1 DYIRDEAHLRPLVV
15 LEDVLGDQRM
25 QAEPPRD
32 RVEQLGAWVGQVDP
46 GGAALRGH
54 EPAEMVDVGRLL
66 DGAFVPAPNPDAH
79 GRRVGHDHAM
89 TRGRLEAFSDG
100 VIAILITIMV
110 LELVAPHGAE
120 LQDLVPLGPVFIAYV
135 LSFANLAI
143 YWNNHHHLLQA
154 AKTVSGRVLWANM
167 LLLFFLSLMPF
178 GTAWMGENHFAAMPV
193 ALYGVICILAAFSYG
208 FLVRALMAAPGQS
221 STLAEALGDDFK
233 GRISPVLY
241 GAAIPIALVAP
252 LIAFGVYVF
261 VAAMWI
267 VPDPRI
273 ERRITA

>member
-1 DYIRDEAHLRPLVV
+1 MLRDPTRP
-15 LEDVLGDQRM
+15 
-25 QAEPPRD
+25 
-32 RVEQLGAWVGQVDP
+32 
-46 GGAALRGH
+46 
-54 EPAEMVDVGRLL
+54 
-66 DGAFVPAPNPDAH
+66 DG
-79 GRRVGHDHAM
+79 VGHDPRV

-110 LELVAPHGAE
+110 LELVPPHGAE
-120 LQDLVPLGPVFIAYV
+120 LQDLVPLGPVFLAYV

-167 LLLFFLSLMPF
+167 LLLFCLSLMPF